1 MNYLPF
7 YTAAIAMHEG
17 AAARLA
23 EPARKLPHVAEA
35 QAKAHGRLGAGDAAL
50 EHQPEGVV
58 PMQLA
63 LAHGDQR
70 TVYGHRP
77 SRGKTGEPSIPG
89 PSG

>member
-63 LAHGDQR
+63 LAHGIRDVA
-70 TVYGHRP
+70 TVL
-77 SRGKTGEPSIPG
+77 TL
-89 PSG
+89 